1 MQFISVLLSGILIG
15 FLIAVFCRI
24 SSECD
29 DREEEIEKEEE
40 DKNE

>member
-1 MQFISVLLSGILIG
+1 MEFLTGLLSGILIG
-15 FLIAVFCRI
+15 YFIASVLYMAR
-24 SSECD
+24 ECD